1 MSLDKN
7 LFTLLFRQRGDDPAS
22 VDLVD
27 PAGTVHYQ
35 KRLAAGPV
43 YRAEVTDPLTQS
55 LLASATAPAALNKA
69 KTLELYNP
77 NSVVELKHT
86 GLLTFKWTFKWGE
99 HEFEWKRE
107 ACYLI
112 RKPDPAVMVAITKEP
127 TGKIQTTSVQILD
140 YNLNRFDIDD
150 RKGLELVILTALLTF
165 QDYNIAAKAPKGST
179 SATATPSRTNSADA
193 LPSPAPVTAVA
204 VATSPTSAPSTS
216 KEAIPATPP
225 VREPVAD
232 PAPEYSP
239 PVPPRNQPRSRSP
252 AYAAAAARA
261 ARRSRSPTR
270 THLAAP
276 ALPPRAESSPGP
288 QRLSPAPRRQSPDP
302 RRRSPS
308 PAHFADAPTPSAIN
322 RVAEAERGR
331 ALFSVVRVEDDMNVK
346 GYSQFCSHLLKD
358 DTLMYITVKSS
369 TAKHVDKTM
378 KVAEK
383 VNKNYRKVAKKDSA
397 DLHQYVSWDFP
408 AAEDDKKGKK
418 KSKKG
423 TPPTGVIVHLS
434 KKAMPELEPKL
445 STPSVEDVP
454 SAASSPAILTPSRPA
469 GHGRYASEPP
479 PTHPAKEES
488 KKGKSKKAST
498 PEVQVSPPSSSDP
511 LAPVRGRQRG
521 KSQDSSTAL
530 KKPSMPRQPSSGR
543 LDIPGPSRSS
553 HHSSPSTPRS
563 ASPSRHQRSASATP
577 SPGEVTES
585 SGDGHNRTLSRLDP
599 ISNPFLR
606 PRAATATAET
616 NAQNRQTWF
625 GNFFGRSAV
634 RAG

>member
-7 LFTLLFRQRGDDPAS
+7 LFTLLFRQRDDDPAS

-193 LPSPAPVTAVA
+193 LLAPPPVTNVA
-204 VATSPTSAPSTS
+204 IATPLPPAPSTS

-261 ARRSRSPTR
+261 PRRSRSPDRTR
-270 THLAAP
+270 LAPP

-288 QRLSPAPRRQSPDP
+288 QRRSPAPQRQSPP
-302 RRRSPS
+302 RQRSPS
-308 PAHFADAPTPSAIN
+308 PAHFVDVPPPSAIN
-322 RVAEAERGR
+322 RVAEAERER
-331 ALFSVVRVEDDMNVK
+331 ALFSVVRVGDDMNVK
-346 GYSQFCSHLLKD
+346 SYSQFCCNLLKD

-369 TAKHVDKTM
+369 IAKHVDKTM

-383 VNKNYRKVAKKDSA
+383 VNKDYRKVVKKDSA

-408 AAEDDKKGKK
+408 AAEDDKKGKKK

-445 STPSVEDVP
+445 STPSAEDVP

-479 PTHPAKEES
+479 PKHPAKEVS
-488 KKGKSKKAST
+488 KKTGKKAST
-498 PEVQVSPPSSSDP
+498 PEVQVSSPSSSDP

-521 KSQDSSTAL
+521 KSQDSPSTL
-530 KKPSMPRQPSSGR
+530 KIPIMPRQPSSGR
-543 LDIPGPSRSS
+543 LDIPGPSRSP

-577 SPGEVTES
+577 SPGEVSGS
-585 SGDGHNRTLSRLDP
+585 SGGGQSQTLSRLDP

-625 GNFFGRSAV
+625 GSFFGRSAV

>member
-43 YRAEVTDPLTQS
+43 YRAEVTDPLTQA

-77 NSVVELKHT
+77 NNVVELKHT

-179 SATATPSRTNSADA
+179 SATTTPSRTNSADA
-193 LPSPAPVTAVA
+193 LAAPMPVTAAA
-204 VATSPTSAPSTS
+204 VATSPPSA
-216 KEAIPATPP
+216 
-225 VREPVAD
+225 
-232 PAPEYSP
+232 
-239 PVPPRNQPRSRSP
+239 
-252 AYAAAAARA
+252 
-261 ARRSRSPTR
+261 
-270 THLAAP
+270 
-276 ALPPRAESSPGP
+276 SSI
-288 QRLSPAPRRQSPDP
+288 
-302 RRRSPS
+302 
-308 PAHFADAPTPSAIN
+308 PAHFVDAPPPSAIN

-346 GYSQFCSHLLKD
+346 GYSQFCCNLLKD

-383 VNKNYRKVAKKDSA
+383 VNKNYRKVAKKDST

-454 SAASSPAILTPSRPA
+454 SAASSPAICEWN
-469 GHGRYASEPP
+469 GG
-479 PTHPAKEES
+479 AK
-488 KKGKSKKAST
+488 
-498 PEVQVSPPSSSDP
+498 
-511 LAPVRGRQRG
+511 
-521 KSQDSSTAL
+521 
-530 KKPSMPRQPSSGR
+530 
-543 LDIPGPSRSS
+543 
-553 HHSSPSTPRS
+553 
-563 ASPSRHQRSASATP
+563 
-577 SPGEVTES
+577 
-585 SGDGHNRTLSRLDP
+585 
-599 ISNPFLR
+599 
-606 PRAATATAET
+606 
-616 NAQNRQTWF
+616 
-625 GNFFGRSAV
+625 
-634 RAG
+634 